1 MEDHSK
7 INRRDFL
14 RITAGM
20 GAALTCP
27 SIITGCIFDKLPDVL
42 TGYKPRVSSV
52 WVTKDEQESYRAMF
66 ETMVRSATD
75 INTWLSPGDRVFL
88 KLAQN
93 SPNPFPATTDPWVL
107 DCMIK
112 LLRDNGA
119 GEILVG
125 DQSGIGYVNHTK
137 LTNKGS
143 SRECCN
149 ASGLLDVI
157 TSNGTT
163 PVFFEEAGYDA
174 GYRPVHPSPPHHWGS
189 APVYITKAMD
199 DVDHIIYLPRVANH
213 AIAGKTFGMK
223 LPIGFL
229 RDDARIFNL
238 HMDLLNF
245 YAKYVEL
252 NFIPEIA
259 SKRRLIVSSGRSL
272 LTTNGPDDGVI
283 VTPDQG
289 LIFASEDLLAND
301 LLASAWLEANRT
313 GGDEKIYYHPAVKRY
328 MEIKGGRPEEV
339 LWTQL
344 NEHPDISVPGYMAR
358 LLVV

>member
-1 MEDHSK
+1 MEDGLK
-7 INRRDFL
+7 INRREFL
-14 RITAGM
+14 RITAGA

-42 TGYKPRVSSV
+42 AGYKPRVSSI
-52 WVTKDEQESYRAMF
+52 WVPRDDQESCRAMF
-66 ETMVRSATD
+66 ETMVMSATD
-75 INTWLSPGDRVFL
+75 IGTWLSPGDRVFL
-88 KLAQN
+88 KLALN
-93 SPNPFPATTDPWVL
+93 SPYPFPATTDPCVL

-119 GEILVG
+119 GEILAG
-125 DQSGIGYVNHTK
+125 DQSGIGHVNHTRI
-137 LTNKGS
+137 TNKGS
-143 SRECCN
+143 SRECCA

-157 TSNGTT
+157 TSNDAT
-163 PVFFEEAGYDA
+163 PIFFEEAGYDN
-174 GYRPVHPSPPHHWGS
+174 GYRPVHPSPPHHWGP
-189 APVYITKAMD
+189 APLYMTKAMD

-213 AIAGKTFGMK
+213 AIAGKTFGLK

-229 RDDARIFNL
+229 RDDTRIYTL
-238 HMDLLNF
+238 HLDLLNF

-259 SKRRLIVSSGRSL
+259 SKLRLTVSSGRSV
-272 LTTNGPDDGVI
+272 LTTNGPDQGEI
-283 VTPDQG
+283 VTPDIG

-313 GGDEKIYYHPAVKRY
+313 GGDEKIYYHPAVMRY
-328 MEIKGGRPEEV
+328 MEIKGGRPEEL

-344 NEHPDISVPGYMAR
+344 NEHPDTAVPGYMEG
-358 LLVV
+358 LLTV